1 MVLKQ
6 NEFLALLASFIE
18 KKRNYSDAFDGE
30 SENEEFEY
38 IFKKV

>member
-6 NEFLALLASFIE
+6 KEFLELIASVVE

-30 SENEEFEY
+30 SKNEEFEY